1 MPSPTPAPDLCA
13 YGAAD
18 WRALGTY
25 VQLVVAGGDKLESAQ
40 AVAVRVLSEI
50 DRACSRFRSD
60 SDLTRANANAGS
72 WTQVDPLLAAAVAA
86 AVRAAEQTEGLVDPT
101 LGRSLA
107 AIGYN
112 RDIAAVQAQPGP
124 AGIPLPA
131 LPGAW
136 SRIGIDPTGG
146 VLVPEGV
153 ALDLG
158 ATGKAF
164 TSDLIAASIVREV
177 GAPCV
182 ISVGG
187 DVAVGIAAEGP
198 VPWRIAV
205 SELPEADPAA
215 MVLLPSG
222 GLATSTTTARRWRRG
237 NEMIHHLLDPVTGY
251 PVTTNW
257 RAASIAASTCV
268 AANTASTAAILLGA
282 AAPAWLE
289 RFGVTGRL
297 VDTRDNLTY
306 VGSWLK
312 EEV

>member
-1 MPSPTPAPDLCA
+1 MPSPTPAPDLRA
-13 YGAAD
+13 YGAAN

-25 VQLVVAGGDKLESAQ
+25 VQLVVAGGDKLEAAR
-40 AVAVRVLSEI
+40 AVAVRVLSEV

-72 WTQVDPLLAAAVAA
+72 WTQVDPLLAAAVTA
-86 AVRAAEQTEGLVDPT
+86 AVRAAEQTDGLVDPT

-107 AIGYN
+107 AVGYD

-198 VPWRIAV
+198 VPWRIAI
-205 SELPEADPAA
+205 SELPEAEPRRDGPASGRRPGDLHDNGPAVASRQRDDP
-215 MVLLPSG
+215 PSPRSRHRVSGDHELACREHRGIHLHRREHREHG
-222 GLATSTTTARRWRRG
+222 GDSARGRGTDLAGSVRRHRPPRR
-237 NEMIHHLLDPVTGY
+237 HL
-251 PVTTNW
+251 
-257 RAASIAASTCV
+257 R
-268 AANTASTAAILLGA
+268 
-282 AAPAWLE
+282 
-289 RFGVTGRL
+289 
-297 VDTRDNLTY
+297 
-306 VGSWLK
+306 
-312 EEV
+312 